1 MMRVFSNDKPEAVR
15 NRYVAE
21 GVKVMQGSG
30 EKDPSINTHESGHE
44 SDAKSMTESYGIVE
58 CWKYRS
64 LRRASSSFAVA
75 RDVQKSRVDGLVLD
89 NEPRNTKLETLVDML
104 LAFPMPLK
112 RSRFCGNGRAAR
124 ASFIILQ
131 VFFVL
136 GLLVIYIGR
145 LLVKTS
151 RVKKAVRQTTRIK
164 RRKIRV
170 SFLGL
175 F

>member
-1 MMRVFSNDKPEAVR
+1 MNLASSLMTGLNTLMRLCVEENDM
-15 NRYVAE
+15 Y
-21 GVKVMQGSG
+21 
-30 EKDPSINTHESGHE
+30 SIISTVL
-44 SDAKSMTESYGIVE
+44 YGI
-58 CWKYRS
+58 S
-64 LRRASSSFAVA
+64 LSAGNTGVIESAARFFQTCRRAGWT
-75 RDVQKSRVDGLVLD
+75 DWLLD

-124 ASFIILQ
+124 VSFVILQ

-136 GLLVIYIGR
+136 GLLLIYIGR